1 MLRYVFLF
9 GLIVPQA
16 ARAELIKIGT
26 KIHKAEADMR
36 ASGYSTGSTGKVPI
50 DLIRDLIGLPEKNKD
65 ELESGKT
72 WLVAEGY
79 LSISYIVS
87 TGTITSLR
95 YYLIENRQSMDAVE
109 FKLEV
114 SSFEPST
121 GQMIVETKAPKLE
134 NNKGAAPPTTK
145 PADKAPEEDQPSTP
159 TSKNGPR
166 HQR

>member
-1 MLRYVFLF
+1 MKILSYVFLF
-9 GLIVPQA
+9 GLIVPQT

-26 KIHKAEADMR
+26 KIHKAETDLR
-36 ASGYSTGSTGKVPI
+36 ASGYSKGSTGKIPV
-50 DLIRDLIGLPEKNKD
+50 DLIRDFIGLPEKNKED
-65 ELESGKT
+65 LESGKT

-87 TGTITSLR
+87 TGIITNLR
-95 YYLIENRQSMDAVE
+95 YYLIENRHSMDAVE

-134 NNKGAAPPTTK
+134 NDKGPSQPATR
-145 PADKAPEEDQPSTP
+145 PADKPPVKDQPSTP
-159 TSKNGPR
+159 TPKDGPR
-166 HQR
+166 

>member
-16 ARAELIKIGT
+16 ARAELIKFGT
-26 KIHKAEADMR
+26 KIEKAESEMR
-36 ASGYSTGSTGKVPI
+36 ASGYSKGSTGKVPV
-50 DLIRDLIGLPEKNKD
+50 DLIRDIIGLPEKPKE
-65 ELESGKT
+65 ELESTKS
-72 WLVAEGY
+72 WRVAEGY
-79 LSISYIVS
+79 LSISYIIS
-87 TGTITSLR
+87 TGTITYLR
-95 YYLIENRQSMDAVE
+95 YYLIENRHSMDAVE

-134 NNKGAAPPTTK
+134 NNKGAAPPATE
-145 PADKAPEEDQPSTP
+145 PADKAPEEDQPPTP